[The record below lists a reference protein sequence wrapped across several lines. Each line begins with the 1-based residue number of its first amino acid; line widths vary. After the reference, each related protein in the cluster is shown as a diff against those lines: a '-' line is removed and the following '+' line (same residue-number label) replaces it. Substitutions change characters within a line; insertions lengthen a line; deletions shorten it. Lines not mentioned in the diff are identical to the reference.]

1 MTLETAIIILM
12 IAIAGIML
20 ILKFMNKKS
29 ATRKICLT
37 VLSLIAIV
45 MSLYILA
52 CFILVSGID

>member
-1 MTLETAIIILM
+1 MTLETAIILLM

-29 ATRKICLT
+29 ATRKIYLT